1 MHGFY
6 CYDTVLVVDAMPAE
20 LAGVPAPPPAP
31 AGIQT
36 LGPNPFEHG
45 TRISFAL
52 DRAEPVD
59 LQVIDLEGR
68 RVRVLAAGQFVGP
81 RAQAVNWDG
90 MRDDGRMAPAGV
102 YWVLMRWPGGVDR
115 RRVVKLH

>member
-1 MHGFY
+1 M
-6 CYDTVLVVDAMPAE
+6 
-20 LAGVPAPPPAP
+20 
-31 AGIQT
+31 
-36 LGPNPFEHG
+36 GPNPFEHG